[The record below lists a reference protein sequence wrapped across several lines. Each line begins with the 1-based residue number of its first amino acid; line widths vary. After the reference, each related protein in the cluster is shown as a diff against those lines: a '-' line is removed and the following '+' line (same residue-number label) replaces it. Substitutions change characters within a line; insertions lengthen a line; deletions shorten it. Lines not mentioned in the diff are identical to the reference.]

1 VRIYFDP
8 SVILRV
14 VLGEGERLREWNKNT
29 VAVTSEITRVECL
42 RTVDR
47 LRFEGVDEHEIARRK
62 EARQSYLGAMEV
74 VPLRR
79 AILDR
84 AALPFT
90 VRLRTLDALHLA
102 SALAAKRSIPA
113 LRFASHDGDLNA
125 AAKAEGMP
133 VLGAKVGEG

>member
-1 VRIYFDP
+1 VRIYFDS

-14 VLGEGERLREWNKNT
+14 VLGESERLREWNKNT

-47 LRFEGVDEHEIARRK
+47 LRFEGVDEHEVARRK
-62 EARQSYLGAMEV
+62 EAAQSFLGAMEV
-74 VPLRR
+74 VPLHR
-79 AILDR
+79 AVLER
-84 AALPFT
+84 ASLPFT
-90 VRLRTLDALHLA
+90 VRLRTLDALHVA
-102 SALAAKRSIPA
+102 SALAARRRHPA
-113 LRFASHDGDLNA
+113 LRFASHDGDQRA